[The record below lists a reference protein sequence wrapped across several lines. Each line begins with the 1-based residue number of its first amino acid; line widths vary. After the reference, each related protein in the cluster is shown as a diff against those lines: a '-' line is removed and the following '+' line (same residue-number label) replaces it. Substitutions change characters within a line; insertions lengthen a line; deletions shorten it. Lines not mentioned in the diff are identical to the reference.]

1 MDCLFCKIIAGEI
14 PCTKVY
20 EDEKTF
26 AFRDINPQAPTHVL
40 ILPKKHMKNVLEC
53 DSETAAALLHAVK
66 EVARLEKVEEDG
78 FRIVSNCGENGAQS
92 VPHLHVHLLGGR
104 RLSDSMS

>member
-1 MDCLFCKIIAGEI
+1 MDCLFCKIMAGEV

-26 AFRDINPQAPTHVL
+26 AFRDINPQAPVHVL

-53 DSETAAALLHAVK
+53 DGETAAALVNAVHQ
-66 EVARLEKVEEDG
+66 VAKLEHVDEDG

-92 VPHLHVHLLGGR
+92 VGHLHVHLLGGE
-104 RLSDSMS
+104 RLSDHMA

>member
-53 DSETAAALLHAVK
+53 DSETAVALLHAVK

>member
-1 MDCLFCKIIAGEI
+1 M
-14 PCTKVY
+14 
-20 EDEKTF
+20 
-26 AFRDINPQAPTHVL
+26 
-40 ILPKKHMKNVLEC
+40 
-53 DSETAAALLHAVK
+53 HAVK

>member
-26 AFRDINPQAPTHVL
+26 AFRDVNPQAPTHVL

-53 DSETAAALLHAVK
+53 DSETAAALAHAVR